1 MLQNNN
7 SISSQPVFVIMQLR
21 YIIFLLLL
29 AFCAT
34 FSSAQ
39 NKKKSQPAAK
49 YAKKKTYSANRKAAA
64 KSAKASK
71 AANSQDASKPA
82 TIVTPPKD
90 FLQIKTPKLQYTAP
104 DTTTIIEE
112 EIEGGEEGSDADKS
126 IFSPEKTPTIVSEDT
141 SDLADGELSIVEVD
155 EEVKFN
161 DSTWVKIAEYYSIWD
176 SKAVNPYRID
186 ATKFKDTV
194 NLVLFEP
201 EKNRNW
207 HPPLRNSIINSDFGL
222 RWSRFHYGV
231 DLDLNV
237 GDSIF
242 ATFDGVVRISKFD
255 KNGYGN
261 YVLLRHY
268 NSLETLYGHMTKA
281 NVSAGQYVKAGDL
294 IGFGGS
300 TGRSTGPHLHFEVR
314 FEGNAIDPEHVFD
327 FEKNLLWDDKCKI
340 TAKQFKY
347 LQEARKVVYHRVRSG
362 DTLSKIAKKYRVPVT
377 RICKL
382 NRISTRTVL
391 RTGRKLRIS

>member
-1 MLQNNN
+1 MRLK
-7 SISSQPVFVIMQLR
+7 
-21 YIIFLLLL
+21 YIIFLLLV
-29 AFCAT
+29 AFCAS
-34 FSSAQ
+34 FSTAQ
-39 NKKKSQPAAK
+39 YKKKKKRAGISKTTQKRIAANK
-49 YAKKKTYSANRKAAA
+49 KAAA
-64 KSAKASK
+64 AKVAAAKAK
-71 AANSQDASKPA
+71 QPP
-82 TIVTPPKD
+82 TPPKD

-104 DTTTIIEE
+104 DTTTISEE
-112 EIEGGEEGSDADKS
+112 EIEGGEEGSDAEKS
-126 IFSPEKTPTIVSEDT
+126 IFTPEKKPTLVSEDT

-194 NLVLFEP
+194 DLKLIDL
-201 EKNRNW
+201 EKGRKW
-207 HPPLRNSIINSDFGL
+207 FPPLRNSIINSDFGL

-268 NSLETLYGHMTKA
+268 NSLETLYGHMTKQ
-281 NVSAGQYVKAGDL
+281 NVSPGQYVKAGDL

-327 FEKNLLWDDKCKI
+327 FEKNLLWTDNCRI

-347 LQEARKVVYHRVRSG
+347 LKDARKVVYHRVRSG
-362 DTLSKIAKKYRVPVT
+362 DTLSKIGRKYRVPVT

-382 NRISTRTVL
+382 NRITTRTIL
-391 RTGRKLRIS
+391 RAGRRLRIS

>member
-1 MLQNNN
+1 MH
-7 SISSQPVFVIMQLR
+7 IR
-21 YIIFLLLL
+21 YIIFLLLI
-29 AFCAT
+29 AFCAS
-34 FSSAQ
+34 FSTAQYKKKKKRAPISKSAQ
-39 NKKKSQPAAK
+39 KKKV
-49 YAKKKTYSANRKAAA
+49 SALKKAAA
-64 KSAKASK
+64 AKAAAAK
-71 AANSQDASKPA
+71 AKKQPPVA
-82 TIVTPPKD
+82 TTPKD
-90 FLQIKTPKLQYTAP
+90 FLQIKTPKLQYTSP
-104 DTTTIIEE
+104 DTTTISEE
-112 EIEGGEEGSDADKS
+112 EIEGGEEGSDEEKS
-126 IFSPEKTPTIVSEDT
+126 VFSPEKKPTIVSEDT

-194 NLVLFEP
+194 DLSLVDL
-201 EKNRNW
+201 EKDRKW
-207 HPPLRNSIINSDFGL
+207 FPPLRNSIINSDFGL

-268 NSLETLYGHMTKA
+268 NSLETLYGHMTKQ
-281 NVSAGQYVKAGDL
+281 NVSPGQYVKAGDL

-314 FEGNAIDPEHVFD
+314 FEGNAIDPEHIFD
-327 FEKNLLWDDKCKI
+327 FEKNLLWNDKCQI

-347 LQEARKVVYHRVRSG
+347 LKDARKVVYHRVRSG
-362 DTLSKIAKKYRVPVT
+362 DTLSKIGRKYRVPVT

-382 NRISTRTVL
+382 NRITTRTIL
-391 RTGRKLRIS
+391 RAGRRLRIS